1 MEIITTTPI
10 IVQQE
15 ITSNKI
21 EVLSIIDSNNDR
33 NIIANIRVENKD
45 FSLML
50 WEGNVYDNLGQ
61 WTDEMVVDRIKE
73 VISQGNLY

>member
-33 NIIANIRVENKD
+33 NIIANIKVANKE

-61 WTDEMVVDRIKE
+61 WTDEIVVERIKE
-73 VISQGNLY
+73 VIYQGNLY